1 MQDAG
6 FLNVTA
12 DRIYILN
19 NGFKRVNSNKSHF
32 FGVMRPSE
40 CASESTAFVS
50 LPQGRLKDIAIYSLY
65 LHCKLV

>member
-1 MQDAG
+1 MG
-6 FLNVTA
+6 L
-12 DRIYILN
+12 RELILIN
-19 NGFKRVNSNKSHF
+19 HIF